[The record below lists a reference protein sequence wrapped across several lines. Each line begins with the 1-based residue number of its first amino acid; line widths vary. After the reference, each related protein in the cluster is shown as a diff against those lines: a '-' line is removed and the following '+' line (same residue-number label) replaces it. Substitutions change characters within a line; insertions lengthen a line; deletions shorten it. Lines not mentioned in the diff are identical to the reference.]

1 MSKNKPLSSI
11 AKSVIGSRIVLVLA
25 IFGLLTI
32 AILLS
37 GPKPSYEE
45 ELNQDGPQATEQTG
59 VRPLTPAEIER
70 QRSTRNY
77 PVTSGVIV
85 ASTTVLMIIILG
97 TLWELKR
104 QR

>member
-1 MSKNKPLSSI
+1 MSKNKPLNSI
-11 AKSVIGSRIVLVLA
+11 ANSEIGSRIMLVLA
-25 IFGLLTI
+25 ILGLLTI

-45 ELNQDGPQATEQTG
+45 EMDQIRPQVTQQTDL
-59 VRPLTPAEIER
+59 RPLTPAEIER
-70 QRSTRNY
+70 QKSTRNY

-85 ASTTVLMIIILG
+85 AATTVLMIIAVG
-97 TLWELKR
+97 TLWEIKR